1 MRALLGALL
10 VLTVLGLPSDTGV
23 DQVVPESSMLEGPSC
38 GNPSTVKDAM
48 VFKLTLSDTVL
59 GMDNGLVR
67 AAADKVMTDM
77 LWPEIS
83 SLEGAEKYV
92 ESEGG
97 STKVMFLDT
106 ACEGGVLHKA
116 GFIMRAREPMKTPS
130 GAMLTQSKSSKGKVK
145 GKSRKG
151 KSRKGKNKG
160 KSADQDFTFKM
171 RSADEES
178 LKGVCLAVNPSKGLT
193 PGWHLDGLKDKLK
206 FKRQIVPEKLADGT
220 TTTKTLYAAYN
231 SFKGGLG
238 AKMFAFATTAER
250 GFFQYKD
257 RSVDDWT
264 DIFPIL
270 GSLQVKYPSVD
281 DWTIIKVIRTA
292 VQQGFTLGGGV
303 KVGGVNPAFEV
314 IVWKTEDGRL
324 IGGELT
330 WGFKCKKGF
339 DSDRCK
345 AATAANLK
353 LFEAL
358 SKKKEFLGEGT
369 KTAALM
375 KLGKCTDLQS

>member
-1 MRALLGALL
+1 MMRALLGALL

-130 GAMLTQSKSSKGKVK
+130 GAMLTQSKSSKGTVK

-178 LKGVCLAVNPSKGLT
+178 LKGVCLAVNPSKGLLAS
-193 PGWHLDGLKDKLK
+193 PRMLHLDGLKDKLK

-238 AKMFAFATTAER
+238 AKMFAFATSSDHFLA
-250 GFFQYKD
+250 
-257 RSVDDWT
+257 DWT

-270 GSLQVKYPSVD
+270 GSLHVMGHV
-281 DWTIIKVIRTA
+281 KVIRTA

-375 KLGKCTDLQS
+375 KLGKCTDTTAFMSELEA

>member
-1 MRALLGALL
+1 MMRALLGVLL

-59 GMDNGLVR
+59 GMDNDLVR

-83 SLEGAEKYV
+83 SLEGAEKAV

-97 STKVMFLDT
+97 WTKVMFLDT
-106 ACEGGVLHKA
+106 ACEGGALHKA
-116 GFIMRAREPMKTPS
+116 GFIMRAREPMKLPS
-130 GAMLTQSKSSKGKVK
+130 EAMLTQSKSSKGKVK
-145 GKSRKG
+145 GSKG
-151 KSRKGKNKG
+151 KSRKGKSKGKNKG
-160 KSADQDFTFKM
+160 NSADQDFTFKM

-178 LKGVCLAVNPSKGLT
+178 LKGVCLAVNPSSAVVKQDDLN
-193 PGWHLDGLKDKLK
+193 DKLK

-220 TTTKTLYAAYN
+220 TTMKTLYAAYD
-231 SFKGGLG
+231 SFKGGVG
-238 AKMFAFATTAER
+238 AKMFAFATSSDHTVA
-250 GFFQYKD
+250 
-257 RSVDDWT
+257 DWT

-270 GSLQVKYPSVD
+270 GKQSLDPKGSV
-281 DWTIIKVIRTA
+281 KVIRTA

-314 IVWKTEDGRL
+314 IVWKTEDDRL

-339 DSDRCK
+339 DSARCK

-353 LFEAL
+353 LFETL

-375 KLGKCTDLQS
+375 KLGKCTDTTAFMSELEA

>member
-1 MRALLGALL
+1 MMRALLGALL

-178 LKGVCLAVNPSKGLT
+178 LKGVCLAVNPSSAVVKQDDLN
-193 PGWHLDGLKDKLK
+193 DKLK

-220 TTTKTLYAAYN
+220 TTMKTLYAAYD
-231 SFKGGLG
+231 SFKGGVG
-238 AKMFAFATTAER
+238 AKMFAFATSSDHFLA
-250 GFFQYKD
+250 
-257 RSVDDWT
+257 DWT

-270 GSLQVKYPSVD
+270 GSLHVMGHV
-281 DWTIIKVIRTA
+281 KVIRTA

-375 KLGKCTDLQS
+375 KLGKCTDTTAFMSELEA